1 MKVMMRDSPAVNTP
15 FTRVTFEMY
24 TPLLVPLVI
33 VGVDNGA
40 GPEPA
45 STAKTLPTTLAGL
58 VVELVEFDP

>member
-1 MKVMMRDSPAVNTP
+1 MMSDSPDVNTP

-40 GPEPA
+40 GPEPL
-45 STAKTLPTTLAGL
+45 STAKMFPTTPAGL
-58 VVELVEFDP
+58 VVDVVEFDP